1 MSANEAVSI
10 RMIPMSDGTVH
21 AYAPCDAGRRT
32 HVAIDAAQY
41 AALVAERDAMRRAAK
56 ALLEAV
62 IAEQEWGTNCDPDN
76 FGCVCEGSTVL
87 DPMPLDAR
95 PCSTCRSRA
104 TKARARALRTALGAE
119 RA

>member
-41 AALVAERDAMRRAAK
+41 AALVAEVSDLRWLLDQAKGFVLLDSAEDTPFGAMRRDMLAR
-56 ALLEAV
+56 
-62 IAEQEWGTNCDPDN
+62 IA
-76 FGCVCEGSTVL
+76 
-87 DPMPLDAR
+87 
-95 PCSTCRSRA
+95 
-104 TKARARALRTALGAE
+104 TALGAE

>member
-41 AALVAERDAMRRAAK
+41 AALVAERDALREALQAARTIVLFDSAEDTQLGSMRRAM
-56 ALLEAV
+56 L
-62 IAEQEWGTNCDPDN
+62 
-76 FGCVCEGSTVL
+76 
-87 DPMPLDAR
+87 AR
-95 PCSTCRSRA
+95 ID
-104 TKARARALRTALGAE
+104 TALGAE
-119 RA
+119 RG